1 MTGVKPE
8 ELITGEMP
16 DCLNHVWYWFL
27 QLNSQRTSNGF
38 GINPISN
45 QDMWFFFQLE
55 KIEPESW
62 ELDLIRKFDSVAM
75 QKYAERQKK
84 ETE

>member
-1 MTGVKPE
+1 MTGVKPA

-16 DCLNHVWYWFL
+16 DCLSHVWYWFL

-55 KIEPESW
+55 KIEPEAW
-62 ELDLIRKFDSVAM
+62 ELDLIRRFDSVVM
-75 QKYAERQKK
+75 NKHAERQKK
-84 ETE
+84 ETK